1 MTTDQTSDT
10 APLFPV
16 STTDLARLRHRLATT
31 AEQAGDLHVSYDLT
45 ATPVGTLLVAATDHG
60 VVRVAFESENF
71 ATVLDTLAARIG
83 PNILRAPKPLTAATT
98 QLREYFAGQRRTFDV
113 PLDYRLS
120 SGFRQ
125 SVQQHLP
132 EIGYGHT
139 ATYKSLAALV
149 GRPAA
154 VRAVGTACATNP
166 LPILLPCHRVLRSD
180 GGLGGYLGGIDAK
193 TALLDLESAA

>member
-1 MTTDQTSDT
+1 MTDET
-10 APLFPV
+10 ATLFPV
-16 STTDLARLRHRLATT
+16 SDADLTSLRNRLTTT
-31 AEQAGDLHVSYDLT
+31 AEQSGDLDVSYDLT
-45 ATPVGTLLVAATDHG
+45 TTPIGTLLVAATAHG
-60 VVRVAFESENF
+60 VVRVAFESEDF
-71 ATVLDTLAARIG
+71 DTVLDSLAARIG
-83 PNILRAPKPLTAATT
+83 PNILRAPEPLATATT

-125 SVQQHLP
+125 SVQQHLL

-139 ATYKSLAALV
+139 ATYKAVAELV
-149 GRPAA
+149 GRPTA

-180 GGLGGYLGGIDAK
+180 GGLGGYLGGLDAK